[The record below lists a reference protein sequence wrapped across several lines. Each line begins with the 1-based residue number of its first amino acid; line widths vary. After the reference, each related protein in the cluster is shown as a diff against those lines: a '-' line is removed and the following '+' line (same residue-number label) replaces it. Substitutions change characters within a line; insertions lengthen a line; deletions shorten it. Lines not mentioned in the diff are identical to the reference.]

1 MKYIYINM
9 IDIYILVKDIM
20 NLISTKISIN
30 SKKSLELTILKN
42 QIRLEFLELFF
53 LDSKI

>member
-1 MKYIYINM
+1 M

-30 SKKSLELTILKN
+30 AKKSLELTILKN

>member
-1 MKYIYINM
+1 M

-53 LDSKI
+53 LDSYLYNHLYFY

>member
-1 MKYIYINM
+1 M

-30 SKKSLELTILKN
+30 SKKSLEFTILKN